1 MKNHHAPSGV
11 GFTGELGGQIREPR
25 QTVVRR
31 NRFAFVVDVA
41 ARARQREAGGQRR
54 SAVGSI
60 SLDVADSS
68 RRQVLIDFYRSCSML
83 FVFYHHTTTVF
94 PDSVELFPKFN
105 PFAELFI
112 AISGFMVGMVYLHKE
127 SYRPLV
133 LRGLKVLA
141 AYFAVSV
148 PVAMGM
154 AVLGKQREPMG
165 EAILNVL
172 TFQSEP
178 TAITIL
184 KFYGVMFLLLP
195 LILPAFKRH
204 KFLVLLSSAAVFLV
218 STWIAGPMAYNFENP
233 APTFLV
239 FLLQGQFFLILG
251 TWLGD
256 LHRSKRLIGHPFYV
270 AMVLIFLVGLSVDFY
285 LGFPSNGDKYPY
297 KFDKLINLL
306 WTLPLLLLILWAA
319 FAWIKEWPA
328 TALVLNVGRN
338 SLIAFI
344 ASEVA
349 RQFVKLSLLISG
361 LHPQIYG
368 QTVTSV
374 FVVVFVTV
382 SLWLYRLYWQDRV
395 SMVYRLSGR

>member
-1 MKNHHAPSGV
+1 MPPSYLLLLRSRDRLIHALI
-11 GFTGELGGQIREPR
+11 GFRI
-25 QTVVRR
+25 VVSSRGYTD
-31 NRFAFVVDVA
+31 N
-41 ARARQREAGGQRR
+41 REASGQRR
-54 SAVGSI
+54 STVGSI

-94 PDSVELFPKFN
+94 PGAVDLFPKFN

-112 AISGFMVGMVYLHKE
+112 SISGFMVGMVYLHKE

-141 AYFAVSV
+141 AYFVVSV

-154 AVLGKQREPMG
+154 AVLGKVQEPVG
-165 EAILNVL
+165 EAIFNVL

-184 KFYGVMFLLLP
+184 KFYGLMFLLLP

-204 KFLVLLSSAAVFLV
+204 KLLVLVSSAVVFLL
-218 STWIAGPMAYNFENP
+218 STRVAGAMAVTYEKP
-233 APTFLV
+233 APTFFL
-239 FLLQGQFFLILG
+239 FLLQGQLFLIFG
-251 TWLGD
+251 IWLGD
-256 LHRSKRLIGHPFYV
+256 LHRSKRLIGRPFYV
-270 AMVLIFLVGLSVDFY
+270 TMALIFLAGLSLDFY

-306 WTLPLLLLILWAA
+306 WTLPLLLLVLRAV
-319 FAWIKEWPA
+319 FDWIKEWPA

-338 SLIAFI
+338 SLIAFL
-344 ASEVA
+344 ASEVV
-349 RQFVKLSLLISG
+349 RQFVKLALLIAG
-361 LHPQIYG
+361 VHPQIYC
-368 QTVTSV
+368 QTLTGI
-374 FVVVFVTV
+374 FDVVFVTV
-382 SLWLYRLYWQDRV
+382 LLWYYRSYWQDRF
-395 SMVYRLSGR
+395 SMPYLQGSRS